1 MIAKDQYNEWR
12 NHPAT
17 LFYRQFLKDRKE
29 ALIQEAAEMWLNGSP
44 AFDKENQV
52 MRGAITE
59 LLRIEDVAFETIETF
74 YKEKEGDAAEGI
86 IDQES

>member
-1 MIAKDQYNEWR
+1 MTKEQYNEWR

-29 ALIQEAAEMWLNGSP
+29 ALIHEATEAWLNGSE
-44 AFDKENQV
+44 AFEKERHE

-59 LLRIEDVAFETIETF
+59 LIRVEDIAFEVIENF
-74 YKEKEGDAAEGI
+74 YKEKHAAE
-86 IDQES
+86 DSERQES